1 MESVRRIEAVQG
13 TLFRTSEVREKFAT
27 LKLCR
32 PRMSFLPEEVLLL
45 TLKKNINLTK
55 YSAPNIKSD
64 PLETPKML
72 ALLNPSSP
80 RLIFTY
86 VEIQL

>member
-1 MESVRRIEAVQG
+1 MESFRRIEAVQG
-13 TLFRTSEVREKFAT
+13 TLFRTSEVHEKFAT

-32 PRMSFLPEEVLLL
+32 PRMSFIPKEVLPL

-64 PLETPKML
+64 PLE
-72 ALLNPSSP
+72 NPQNVGSSQP
-80 RLIFTY
+80 IESQIDFHLC
-86 VEIQL
+86 

>member
-32 PRMSFLPEEVLLL
+32 PRMSFMPKEVLPL

-64 PLETPKML
+64 PLENPPKIHVSQ
-72 ALLNPSSP
+72 PIESQTGFC
-80 RLIFTY
+80 IC
-86 VEIQL
+86 